1 MPNQK
6 IKNPEMQIQKTPQMN
21 IRDFANDLLA
31 TEKHITDAYSTYLNE
46 ASNQALYQE
55 FLSIFTEAQNEQ
67 RELYNLMFRK
77 GWYGLE
83 ELMDNNYSKSISNSR
98 GIRINYRM
106 VDKHFNNKKIRFN
119 QS

>member
-1 MPNQK
+1 MPNQQ

-77 GWYGLE
+77 GWYALDAADGQQLQQ
-83 ELMDNNYSKSISNSR
+83 
-98 GIRINYRM
+98 
-106 VDKHFNNKKIRFN
+106 KHQQFQGYTN
-119 QS
+119 QLPYGGQTLQ

>member
-1 MPNQK
+1 MPNQQ

-46 ASNQALYQE
+46 ASNQHLYQE

-83 ELMDNNYSKSISNSR
+83 AADGQQLQQKYQQFQ
-98 GIRINYRM
+98 GYT
-106 VDKHFNNKKIRFN
+106 N
-119 QS
+119 Q

>member
-83 ELMDNNYSKSISNSR
+83 AADGQQLQQKYQQFQ
-98 GIRINYRM
+98 GYT
-106 VDKHFNNKKIRFN
+106 N
-119 QS
+119 QLPYGGQTLQ

>member
-1 MPNQK
+1 MPNQSNQNP
-6 IKNPEMQIQKTPQMN
+6 NPEMQIQKTPQMN

-77 GWYGLE
+77 GWY
-83 ELMDNNYSKSISNSR
+83 ELDAADRTTITTKASAIPRVYELNF
-98 GIRINYRM
+98 RM
-106 VDKHFNNKKIRFN
+106 VDKHFNNT
-119 QS
+119 